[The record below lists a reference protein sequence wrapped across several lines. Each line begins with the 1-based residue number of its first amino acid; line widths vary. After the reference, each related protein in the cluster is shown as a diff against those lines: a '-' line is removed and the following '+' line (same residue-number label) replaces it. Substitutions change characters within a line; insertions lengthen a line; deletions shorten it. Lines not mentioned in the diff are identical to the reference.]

1 MQTMLIA
8 VQNTVPAKDM
18 GVATSSATFFRQL
31 GGTLGVAVFLSLLF
45 NSLPDQIQGA
55 FQTAAQHPDVPAG
68 RAARP
73 RPIRT
78 ARATQVA
85 TQLIAGRAGQRGG
98 RRRRSATR

>member
-45 NSLPDQIQGA
+45 NSLPDKIQGA
-55 FQTAAQHPDVPAG
+55 LQSAGATPAFQQAVAAAAAG
-68 RAARP
+68 SEQPEPRDRAEPGR
-73 RPIRT
+73 R
-78 ARATQVA
+78 
-85 TQLIAGRAGQRGG
+85 RAGQR
-98 RRRRSATR
+98 RRPRRRSATR